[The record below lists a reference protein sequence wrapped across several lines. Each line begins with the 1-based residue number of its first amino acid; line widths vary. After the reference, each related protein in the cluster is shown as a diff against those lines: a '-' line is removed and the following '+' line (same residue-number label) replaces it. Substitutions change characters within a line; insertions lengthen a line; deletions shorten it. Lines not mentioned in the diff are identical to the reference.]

1 MITEGALGAAV
12 ATSEQVGA
20 GGRVLGGVVLAV
32 PGGVHSGARGD
43 GRGP

>member
-1 MITEGALGAAV
+1 MITEGALEAAA

-20 GGRVLGGVVLAV
+20 GGRVLGGMLAV